1 MYLLDK
7 LPPYENDYEYKDNKI
22 INKDIKQKSEVLQ
35 LLYALTFFFVICFT
49 IYNNISFLNVQ
60 IEYNKMLIYN
70 SNTEYTKTSYNTI
83 SFLLLTSMIL
93 NMMYYLF
100 TNILINKN
108 VTGSRYYTFSC
119 IICVIIIISMLIYIH
134 NNILYKIHEL
144 MNSIVLIDSPNYYN
158 LTKHINVSNILYIVS
173 YLINITTVIFLM

>member
-1 MYLLDK
+1 MYLMDK
-7 LPPYENDYEYKDNKI
+7 LPPYENNYENDHKYKDVKQNKS
-22 INKDIKQKSEVLQ
+22 DTLQ
-35 LLYALTFFFVICFT
+35 LLYALTFFFVVCFT

-70 SNTEYTKTSYNTI
+70 SNTEYKKTSYNTLT
-83 SFLLLTSMIL
+83 FLLLTNMIL

-119 IICVIIIISMLIYIH
+119 IICVTIIISMLIFIH
-134 NNILYKIHEL
+134 NNILYKINEL
-144 MNSIVLIDSPNYYN
+144 MNSIVLIDSANYYH
-158 LTKHINVSNILYIVS
+158 LVKHINVSNILYFVS
-173 YLINITTVIFLM
+173 YLINIIIVFFLM